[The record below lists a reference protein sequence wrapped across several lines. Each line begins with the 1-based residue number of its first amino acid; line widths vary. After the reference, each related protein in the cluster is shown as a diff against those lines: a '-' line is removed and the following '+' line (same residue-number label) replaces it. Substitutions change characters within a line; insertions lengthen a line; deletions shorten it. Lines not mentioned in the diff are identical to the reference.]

1 MIDDEKDR
9 LVFGDAVIA
18 ELRQFERLRAIDPP
32 LTCAEIAHRMVW
44 SRRDTRWLLQKMN
57 DRRK

>member
-9 LVFGDAVIA
+9 VLFGDAVVA
-18 ELRQFERLRAIDPP
+18 ELRQFEKLRAVDPP

-44 SRRDTRWLLQKMN
+44 SRRDTRWLLQKFN

>member
-9 LVFGDAVIA
+9 VLFGDAVVA
-18 ELRQFERLRAIDPP
+18 ELRQFEKLRAVDPP
-32 LTCAEIAHRMVW
+32 LTCAESAHRMLW
-44 SRRDTRWLLQKMN
+44 SRRDTRWLLQKYH

>member
-9 LVFGDAVIA
+9 LVLGDAVIA
-18 ELRQFERLRAIDPP
+18 ELRQFERLRAVLPA